1 MKKACTVSPA
11 PKLVVEQEARE
22 GRVRCMFV
30 QWPLLPVGEK
40 QGGKGGTWMVG
51 RGTKPK
57 FSGFGEVPSTL
68 REQAVLYAFKNTT
81 ITITCARI
89 SVLQRLRSSAPGFS
103 AEVPKG
109 RG

>member
-68 REQAVLYAFKNTT
+68 REQAVLYALKNKYNDYDYVRTHIS
-81 ITITCARI
+81 ITEAQSERPRI
-89 SVLQRLRSSAPGFS
+89 LG
-103 AEVPKG
+103 
-109 RG
+109 